1 MGERW
6 FSDEQLGEMS
16 RPTMER
22 AVEAIEAGD
31 LDAGQGPVRGDE
43 VGIAVHA

>member
-6 FSDEQLGEMS
+6 FSDEELGEMA

-22 AVEAIEAGD
+22 AIEAIE
-31 LDAGQGPVRGDE
+31 RGDAE
-43 VGIAVHA
+43 RGEASSARR

>member
-6 FSDEQLGEMS
+6 FSDEELREMS

-22 AVEAIEAGD
+22 AIEAIEAGD
-31 LDAGQGPVRGDE
+31 SNGGEGSARR
-43 VGIAVHA
+43 